1 MFIPGHMVFQCISYR
16 FWSSIGR
23 DLLMAF
29 IGWKI
34 PRIHGSCLGLVG
46 FHRAEW
52 GLSEGIF
59 YGIYGIVY
67 GRWYITNQVG
77 LEIAQ
82 QRIISQCCGNFN
94 RDTLGLG
101 GRPIVWKKKTY
112 YIETRLGV
120 YLSQKCLKLL
130 MLVDACWFYLMDR
143 LPSGNQTWPN
153 GKCEIIY
160 NDKWCSH

>member
-1 MFIPGHMVFQCISYR
+1 MIHRYFIEISRHVVGIEKMIKELLFIMFIPGHMVFQCISYR

-101 GRPIVWKKKTY
+101 GAPLFEKKKNILY
-112 YIETRLGV
+112 RNSFGGI
-120 YLSQKCLKLL
+120 SQPEMPKA
-130 MLVDACWFYLMDR
+130 VDAC
-143 LPSGNQTWPN
+143 
-153 GKCEIIY
+153 
-160 NDKWCSH
+160 